1 MVLTKRPDSY
11 YGSRRPTVSNRTRFL
26 ATPQTVTSFLVGA
39 NARYHS
45 RSPFLI
51 SAFQLFPCGFTEPTL
66 GTAPGIG
73 TVPPAHGLTRQISD
87 RSTPLHEPFRRLH
100 GRFAAFRRIGIYR
113 DRRKGR
119 ALPETAGFQKPRCPA
134 YRPDIGNS
142 GHPQGLR
149 AASFRPRHFAALCSA
164 ARKMSALTPNY
175 RQWADTSSISL
186 RAGHLTA
193 NPAPVAVQPPVA
205 QTDGKCKH
213 RGV

>member
-87 RSTPLHEPFRRLH
+87 RYTPLHEPLAPARTFRCVPTDRKLPRQAGRACAARLAGLH
-100 GRFAAFRRIGIYR
+100 RGFAA
-113 DRRKGR
+113 
-119 ALPETAGFQKPRCPA
+119 
-134 YRPDIGNS
+134 
-142 GHPQGLR
+142 
-149 AASFRPRHFAALCSA
+149 
-164 ARKMSALTPNY
+164 
-175 RQWADTSSISL
+175 
-186 RAGHLTA
+186 
-193 NPAPVAVQPPVA
+193 
-205 QTDGKCKH
+205 
-213 RGV
+213 